1 MDEKSLK
8 SRIKKL
14 SIAVVIISFAI
25 LIAVVAASYNL
36 RTILQDALFSQ
47 MESETEQYGINIRR
61 QMDADIQTLNT
72 LASFIQYGNM
82 DTDSFIKGFQLSRE
96 YNDFDGLGF
105 FGRPDMNIDIGI
117 MITSDAVEE
126 VSVEAQDEN
135 MAAVVQDAWNG
146 GSGISRI
153 YTEED
158 TDENMF
164 AYAVPVYA
172 DKEVAGALVAE
183 VGTDVFADVLQDRS
197 VLHGSGYIHL
207 ISDSG
212 KILVRSE
219 ERVIEEEL
227 DTIYDNDYIAQEEQE
242 NIKDALIK
250 GESCFSEFTY
260 NGEIYQVL
268 LAPLGVNGWY
278 LFCVQ
283 TAQSISG
290 SIYHL
295 MTNTQIITVVVLFI
309 ILIIIAYG
317 YRIIY
322 RSNHNLIKSAW
333 YDPLTGAYNMAKFE
347 YETAG
352 IIENTYEYS
361 LAAMNIRQF
370 KFINEIFG
378 TRAADLL
385 LCHMKSVIADNI
397 TENEYYCRNSEDMFY
412 LLLRDTDRDRIK
424 ERIGKMIQE
433 ISRYAICNNRDYR
446 ILLYCGVVIGTDVED
461 EEPSV
466 KKSMTHVRFAL
477 DTARQSLK
485 NNIWFYD
492 TRLHEDE
499 KLQNYV
505 ESHMNQ
511 ALDNHEFKLYLQP
524 KVNLS
529 TGRTSGAEAL
539 VRWIAEEGRIIYP
552 GQFIPVFEANGFCVN
567 LDMYMLEEVCRQI
580 RKWIDDGLTPVP
592 VSVNQSKLLFYEADY
607 IDNLKSLLDKYQIP
621 AELIS
626 LEILEGLA
634 SENVNELNKRIGR
647 LREIG
652 FKISLDDFGSGY
664 SSMNTLASLE
674 IDELK
679 FDRGFLLGLKDSGEE
694 YERQIIIMN
703 EIVELTKKLKISTVV
718 EGVETKENEELVR
731 ALGCEYGQGYYY
743 SMPMS
748 ASEFSEKYVKNPAD

>member
-126 VSVEAQDEN
+126 VSAEALDGN

-227 DTIYDNDYIAQEEQE
+227 DTIYDNDYIVQEEQE

-260 NGEIYQVL
+260 NGETYQVL

-385 LCHMKSVIADNI
+385 LCHMKSVIADNV

>member
-135 MAAVVQDAWNG
+135 MAVVVQDAWNG

-607 IDNLKSLLDKYQIP
+607 IANLKSLLDKYQIP

-626 LEILEGLA
+626 LEILEDLA

-731 ALGCEYGQGYYY
+731 DLGCEYGQGYYY

>member
-1 MDEKSLK
+1 MDEKTLK

-607 IDNLKSLLDKYQIP
+607 IANLKSLLDKYQIP

>member
-126 VSVEAQDEN
+126 VSAEALDGN

-158 TDENMF
+158 TDEDMF
-164 AYAVPVYA
+164 AYAVPVYV
-172 DKEVAGALVAE
+172 DKEVAGALAAE

-260 NGEIYQVL
+260 NGETYQVL
-268 LAPLGVNGWY
+268 LEPLGVNGWY

-385 LCHMKSVIADNI
+385 LCHMKSVIADNV

>member
-172 DKEVAGALVAE
+172 DKEVAGALAAE

-250 GESCFSEFTY
+250 GETCFSEFTY
-260 NGEIYQVL
+260 NGETYQVL

-385 LCHMKSVIADNI
+385 LRHMKSVIADNV

>member
-260 NGEIYQVL
+260 NGETYQVL

-607 IDNLKSLLDKYQIP
+607 IANLKSLLDKYQIP

>member
-126 VSVEAQDEN
+126 VSAEALDGN

-172 DKEVAGALVAE
+172 DKEVAGALAAE
-183 VGTDVFADVLQDRS
+183 VGTDVFADVLQDRF

-260 NGEIYQVL
+260 NGETYQVL

-333 YDPLTGAYNMAKFE
+333 YDSLTGAYNMAKFE

-385 LCHMKSVIADNI
+385 LCHMKSVIADNV

>member
-47 MESETEQYGINIRR
+47 MESETEQYSINIRR

-126 VSVEAQDEN
+126 VSVESLDGN

-172 DKEVAGALVAE
+172 DKEVAGALAAE

-260 NGEIYQVL
+260 NGETYQVL

-385 LCHMKSVIADNI
+385 LCHMKSVIADNV

-607 IDNLKSLLDKYQIP
+607 IANLKSLLDKYQIP

>member
-172 DKEVAGALVAE
+172 DKEVAGALAAE

-260 NGEIYQVL
+260 NGETYQVL

-607 IDNLKSLLDKYQIP
+607 IANLKSLLDKYQIP

-731 ALGCEYGQGYYY
+731 DLGCEYGQGYYY

>member
-227 DTIYDNDYIAQEEQE
+227 DTIYDNDYIVQEEQE
-242 NIKDALIK
+242 N
-250 GESCFSEFTY
+250 
-260 NGEIYQVL
+260 
-268 LAPLGVNGWY
+268 
-278 LFCVQ
+278 
-283 TAQSISG
+283 
-290 SIYHL
+290 
-295 MTNTQIITVVVLFI
+295 
-309 ILIIIAYG
+309 
-317 YRIIY
+317 
-322 RSNHNLIKSAW
+322 
-333 YDPLTGAYNMAKFE
+333 
-347 YETAG
+347 
-352 IIENTYEYS
+352 
-361 LAAMNIRQF
+361 
-370 KFINEIFG
+370 NE
-378 TRAADLL
+378 
-385 LCHMKSVIADNI
+385 
-397 TENEYYCRNSEDMFY
+397 
-412 LLLRDTDRDRIK
+412 
-424 ERIGKMIQE
+424 
-433 ISRYAICNNRDYR
+433 
-446 ILLYCGVVIGTDVED
+446 
-461 EEPSV
+461 
-466 KKSMTHVRFAL
+466 
-477 DTARQSLK
+477 
-485 NNIWFYD
+485 
-492 TRLHEDE
+492 
-499 KLQNYV
+499 
-505 ESHMNQ
+505 
-511 ALDNHEFKLYLQP
+511 
-524 KVNLS
+524 
-529 TGRTSGAEAL
+529 
-539 VRWIAEEGRIIYP
+539 
-552 GQFIPVFEANGFCVN
+552 
-567 LDMYMLEEVCRQI
+567 
-580 RKWIDDGLTPVP
+580 
-592 VSVNQSKLLFYEADY
+592 
-607 IDNLKSLLDKYQIP
+607 
-621 AELIS
+621 
-626 LEILEGLA
+626 
-634 SENVNELNKRIGR
+634 
-647 LREIG
+647 
-652 FKISLDDFGSGY
+652 
-664 SSMNTLASLE
+664 
-674 IDELK
+674 
-679 FDRGFLLGLKDSGEE
+679 
-694 YERQIIIMN
+694 
-703 EIVELTKKLKISTVV
+703 
-718 EGVETKENEELVR
+718 
-731 ALGCEYGQGYYY
+731 
-743 SMPMS
+743 
-748 ASEFSEKYVKNPAD
+748 

>member
-227 DTIYDNDYIAQEEQE
+227 DTIYDNDYIVQEEQE

-260 NGEIYQVL
+260 NGETYQVL

-385 LCHMKSVIADNI
+385 LCHMKSVIADNV

>member
-126 VSVEAQDEN
+126 VSAEALDGN

-172 DKEVAGALVAE
+172 DKEVAGALAAE

-260 NGEIYQVL
+260 NGETYQVL

-333 YDPLTGAYNMAKFE
+333 YDSLTGAYNMAKFE

-385 LCHMKSVIADNI
+385 LCHMKSVIADNV

>member
-47 MESETEQYGINIRR
+47 MESETEQYSINIRR

-126 VSVEAQDEN
+126 VSAEALDGN

-172 DKEVAGALVAE
+172 DKEVAGALAAE

-260 NGEIYQVL
+260 NGETYQVL

-385 LCHMKSVIADNI
+385 LCHMKSVIADNV

-412 LLLRDTDRDRIK
+412 LLLRDTDRNRIK

>member
-47 MESETEQYGINIRR
+47 MESETEQYSINIRR

-126 VSVEAQDEN
+126 VSAEALDGN

-172 DKEVAGALVAE
+172 DKEVAGALAAE

-260 NGEIYQVL
+260 NGETYQVL

-385 LCHMKSVIADNI
+385 LCHMKSVIADNV

-679 FDRGFLLGLKDSGEE
+679 FDRGFLLGLKDSVEE

-703 EIVELTKKLKISTVV
+703 ENEELTKKLKISTVV

>member
-126 VSVEAQDEN
+126 VSAEALDGN

-607 IDNLKSLLDKYQIP
+607 IANLKSLLDKYQIP

>member
-242 NIKDALIK
+242 NIKDALIE

-607 IDNLKSLLDKYQIP
+607 IANLKSLLDKYQIP

>member
-126 VSVEAQDEN
+126 VSAEALDGN

-172 DKEVAGALVAE
+172 DKEVAGALAAE

-260 NGEIYQVL
+260 NGETYQVL

-385 LCHMKSVIADNI
+385 LCHMKSVIADNV

-552 GQFIPVFEANGFCVN
+552 GQFIPVFEADGFCVN

-634 SENVNELNKRIGR
+634 LENPEELNRKI
-647 LREIG
+647 LLLQEEG
-652 FKISLDDFGSGY
+652 FRVSMDDFGSGY

>member
-227 DTIYDNDYIAQEEQE
+227 DTIYDNDYIVQEEQE

>member
-47 MESETEQYGINIRR
+47 MESETEQYSINIRR

-126 VSVEAQDEN
+126 VSAEALDGN

-172 DKEVAGALVAE
+172 DKEVAGALAAE

-260 NGEIYQVL
+260 NGETYQVL

-385 LCHMKSVIADNI
+385 LCHMKSVIADNV

-748 ASEFSEKYVKNPAD
+748 ASKFSEKYVKNPAD

>member
-227 DTIYDNDYIAQEEQE
+227 DTIYDNDYIVQEEQE

-260 NGEIYQVL
+260 NGETYQVL

-322 RSNHNLIKSAW
+322 RSNHNLIKCAW

-385 LCHMKSVIADNI
+385 LCHMKSVIADNV

>member
-47 MESETEQYGINIRR
+47 MESETEQYSINIRR

-172 DKEVAGALVAE
+172 DKEVAGALAAE

-260 NGEIYQVL
+260 NGETYQVL

-290 SIYHL
+290 CIYHL

-385 LCHMKSVIADNI
+385 LCHMKSVIADNV
-397 TENEYYCRNSEDMFY
+397 TENEYYCRNSEYMFY

>member
-126 VSVEAQDEN
+126 VSAEALDGN

-172 DKEVAGALVAE
+172 DKEVAGALAAE

-260 NGEIYQVL
+260 NGETYQVL

-278 LFCVQ
+278 PFCVQ

-385 LCHMKSVIADNI
+385 LCHMKSVIADNV

-634 SENVNELNKRIGR
+634 SENVNALNKRIGR

>member
-47 MESETEQYGINIRR
+47 MESETEQYSINIRR

-126 VSVEAQDEN
+126 VSAEALDGN

-172 DKEVAGALVAE
+172 DKEVAGALAAE

-260 NGEIYQVL
+260 NGETYQVL

-385 LCHMKSVIADNI
+385 LCHMKSVIADNV

-446 ILLYCGVVIGTDVED
+446 ILLYCGVVIGADVED

>member
-260 NGEIYQVL
+260 NGETYQVL

-607 IDNLKSLLDKYQIP
+607 IANLKSLLDKYQIP

-731 ALGCEYGQGYYY
+731 DLGCEYGQGYYY

>member
-47 MESETEQYGINIRR
+47 MESETEQYSINIRR

-126 VSVEAQDEN
+126 VSAEALDGN

-172 DKEVAGALVAE
+172 DKEVAGALAAE

-260 NGEIYQVL
+260 NGETYQVL

-385 LCHMKSVIADNI
+385 LCHMKSVIADNV

-412 LLLRDTDRDRIK
+412 LLLRDTDRDRNK

>member
-47 MESETEQYGINIRR
+47 MESETEQYSINIRR

-126 VSVEAQDEN
+126 VSVESLDGN

-172 DKEVAGALVAE
+172 DKEVAGALAAE

-260 NGEIYQVL
+260 NGETYQVL

-385 LCHMKSVIADNI
+385 LCHMKSVIADNV

>member
-47 MESETEQYGINIRR
+47 MESETEQYSINIRR

-126 VSVEAQDEN
+126 VSAEALDGN

-172 DKEVAGALVAE
+172 DKEVAGALAAE

-260 NGEIYQVL
+260 NGETYQVL

-278 LFCVQ
+278 PFCVQ

-385 LCHMKSVIADNI
+385 LCHMKSVIADNV

>member
-227 DTIYDNDYIAQEEQE
+227 DTIYDNDYIVQEEQE

-260 NGEIYQVL
+260 NGETYQVL

-385 LCHMKSVIADNI
+385 LCHMKSVIADNV

-539 VRWIAEEGRIIYP
+539 VRWIAEEGRIIYS
-552 GQFIPVFEANGFCVN
+552 GQFIPVFEANGFCAN

>member
-485 NNIWFYD
+485 KNIWFYD

-607 IDNLKSLLDKYQIP
+607 IANLKSLLDKYQIP

>member
-260 NGEIYQVL
+260 NGETYQVL

-385 LCHMKSVIADNI
+385 LCHMKSVIADNV

>member
-172 DKEVAGALVAE
+172 DKEVAGALAAE

-260 NGEIYQVL
+260 NGETYQVL

-385 LCHMKSVIADNI
+385 LCHMKSVIADNV

-607 IDNLKSLLDKYQIP
+607 IANLKSLLDKYQIP

>member
-126 VSVEAQDEN
+126 VSAEALDGN

-158 TDENMF
+158 TDEDMF

-172 DKEVAGALVAE
+172 DKEVAGALAAE

-260 NGEIYQVL
+260 NGETYQVL
-268 LAPLGVNGWY
+268 LEPLGVNGWY

-385 LCHMKSVIADNI
+385 LCHMKSVIADNV

>member
-126 VSVEAQDEN
+126 VSAEALDGN

-146 GSGISRI
+146 GSGVSRI

-172 DKEVAGALVAE
+172 DKEVAGALAAE

-260 NGEIYQVL
+260 NGETYQVL

-385 LCHMKSVIADNI
+385 LCHMKSVIADNV

>member
-183 VGTDVFADVLQDRS
+183 VGTDVFADVLQGRS

-607 IDNLKSLLDKYQIP
+607 IANLKSLLDKYQIP

-731 ALGCEYGQGYYY
+731 DLGCEYGQGYYY

>member
-126 VSVEAQDEN
+126 VSAEALDGN

-172 DKEVAGALVAE
+172 DKEVAGALAAE

-260 NGEIYQVL
+260 NGETYQVL

-385 LCHMKSVIADNI
+385 LCHMKSVIADNV

>member
-126 VSVEAQDEN
+126 VSAEALDGN

-172 DKEVAGALVAE
+172 DKEVAGALAAE

-260 NGEIYQVL
+260 NGETYQVL

-361 LAAMNIRQF
+361 LAAMNILQF

-385 LCHMKSVIADNI
+385 LCHMKSVIADNV

>member
-126 VSVEAQDEN
+126 VSAEALDGN

-385 LCHMKSVIADNI
+385 LCHMKSVIADNV

>member
-385 LCHMKSVIADNI
+385 LCHMKSVIADNV

>member
-14 SIAVVIISFAI
+14 SIAVVIISSAI

-126 VSVEAQDEN
+126 VSAEALDGN

-172 DKEVAGALVAE
+172 DKEVAGALAAE

-242 NIKDALIK
+242 NIKNALIK

-268 LAPLGVNGWY
+268 LEPLGVNGWY

-385 LCHMKSVIADNI
+385 LCHMKSVIADNV

>member
-47 MESETEQYGINIRR
+47 MESETEQYSINIRR

-126 VSVEAQDEN
+126 VSAEALDGN

-172 DKEVAGALVAE
+172 DKEVAGALAAE

-260 NGEIYQVL
+260 NRETYQVL

-385 LCHMKSVIADNI
+385 LCHMKSVIADNV